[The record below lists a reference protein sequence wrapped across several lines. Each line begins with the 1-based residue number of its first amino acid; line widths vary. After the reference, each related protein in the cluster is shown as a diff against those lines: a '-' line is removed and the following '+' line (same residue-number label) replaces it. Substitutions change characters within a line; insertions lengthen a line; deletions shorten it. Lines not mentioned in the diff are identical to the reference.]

1 LQIYLAKQGILSVG
15 TVRSNRIPQCS
26 LQSEVQIKKIG
37 RGAIDEKMAV
47 VDGIEMSAVRW
58 HDNRAVTLLS
68 TYAGSDSVSEVTR
81 WNNKAK
87 THEKVSCPNIVNVYN
102 KHMGGVDL
110 IDSLIGLYRV
120 KIRSRKWYHRLF
132 STYL

>member
-1 LQIYLAKQGILSVG
+1 
-15 TVRSNRIPQCS
+15 
-26 LQSEVQIKKIG
+26 
-37 RGAIDEKMAV
+37 MAV

-132 STYL
+132 STYLT

>member
-1 LQIYLAKQGILSVG
+1 
-15 TVRSNRIPQCS
+15 
-26 LQSEVQIKKIG
+26 
-37 RGAIDEKMAV
+37 MAV
-47 VDGIEMSAVRW
+47 VDGIEISAVRW

-68 TYAGSDSVSEVTR
+68 TYAGSEPVSEVTR
-81 WNNKAK
+81 WKNKAK
-87 THEKVSCPNIVNVYN
+87 THEKVFCPNIVNAYN

-132 STYL
+132 STYLT